1 MELFGFIFKN
11 TILAL
16 LSCVSLCFLLRAVL
30 SLFGASEDN
39 RVLLFAAYVTE
50 PVIWPFRALFD
61 RLGLFEES
69 PIDVPFLCG
78 VFVLMLTQA
87 VLSLF

>member
-11 TILAL
+11 TVLVL
-16 LSCVSLCFLLRAVL
+16 LSGINLCFLLRALL
-30 SLFGASEDN
+30 SLFGVSEEN
-39 RVLLFAAYVTE
+39 RILLFAAYVTE

-61 RLGLFEES
+61 RLGLFEDS

-78 VFVLMLTQA
+78 VAVLMLAQT
-87 VLSLF
+87 VLSFF